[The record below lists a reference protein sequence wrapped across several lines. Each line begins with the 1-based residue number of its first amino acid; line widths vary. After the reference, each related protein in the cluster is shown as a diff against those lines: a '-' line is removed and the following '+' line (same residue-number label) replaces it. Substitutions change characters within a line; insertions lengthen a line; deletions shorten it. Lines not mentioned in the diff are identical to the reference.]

1 MEKLPSWDASRWTGL
16 WRSSPASCL
25 ALHRF
30 GILVPADWRAR
41 DTLFPLLSTNRVR
54 IDLITICKMLGHKD
68 VKMTQR
74 YARVTQKKLF
84 EDMDKFIAATEK
96 DFILALW
103 TRLSTF
109 LFTVSTTLL
118 YYKDNNYEQKYIL
131 KTSVFNFC
139 GSMLPGFAD
148 FNAKNNK
155 KNLHD
160 CNEYM
165 NNDELRNT
173 LKFSQLSR
181 YANKQATT
189 KLPRYTQSV
198 AWLHSVHLLCTRQSV
213 NGANRDH
220 YTNNLNN
227 VSYGKNKRC
236 RIVLTVSSASSEGGA
251 WAYRASSRTSCATT

>member
-1 MEKLPSWDASRWTGL
+1 MEKLPSWGASRWTGL

-109 LFTVSTTLL
+109 LFTVQLHYYIIRTTTMSRSTF
-118 YYKDNNYEQKYIL
+118 K
-131 KTSVFNFC
+131 
-139 GSMLPGFAD
+139 
-148 FNAKNNK
+148 
-155 KNLHD
+155 
-160 CNEYM
+160 
-165 NNDELRNT
+165 
-173 LKFSQLSR
+173 
-181 YANKQATT
+181 KQAFSI
-189 KLPRYTQSV
+189 SV
-198 AWLHSVHLLCTRQSV
+198 AVCCRGLPTSTPKTTRKTCT
-213 NGANRDH
+213 
-220 YTNNLNN
+220 T
-227 VSYGKNKRC
+227 
-236 RIVLTVSSASSEGGA
+236 
-251 WAYRASSRTSCATT
+251 ATMENPV

>member
-1 MEKLPSWDASRWTGL
+1 MNKAFNFSFYS
-16 WRSSPASCL
+16 
-25 ALHRF
+25 
-30 GILVPADWRAR
+30 
-41 DTLFPLLSTNRVR
+41 
-54 IDLITICKMLGHKD
+54 
-68 VKMTQR
+68 
-74 YARVTQKKLF
+74 
-84 EDMDKFIAATEK
+84 
-96 DFILALW
+96 
-103 TRLSTF
+103 
-109 LFTVSTTLL
+109 STTLL

-236 RIVLTVSSASSEGGA
+236 RIVLTVSPASSEGGA
-251 WAYRASSRTSCATT
+251 

>member
-109 LFTVSTTLL
+109 LFTVQLHYYIIRTTTMSRSTF
-118 YYKDNNYEQKYIL
+118 K
-131 KTSVFNFC
+131 
-139 GSMLPGFAD
+139 
-148 FNAKNNK
+148 
-155 KNLHD
+155 
-160 CNEYM
+160 
-165 NNDELRNT
+165 
-173 LKFSQLSR
+173 
-181 YANKQATT
+181 KQAFSISVAVCCRGLPTSTPKTT
-189 KLPRYTQSV
+189 RKTCTTATNTWTMMSWEIRWSSHSYLGMQISKPQLNCHVTPNQLHGCTQCTYFAPDNRSMVQSV
-198 AWLHSVHLLCTRQSV
+198 TTIL
-213 NGANRDH
+213 
-220 YTNNLNN
+220 TN
-227 VSYGKNKRC
+227 K
-236 RIVLTVSSASSEGGA
+236 TM
-251 WAYRASSRTSCATT
+251 